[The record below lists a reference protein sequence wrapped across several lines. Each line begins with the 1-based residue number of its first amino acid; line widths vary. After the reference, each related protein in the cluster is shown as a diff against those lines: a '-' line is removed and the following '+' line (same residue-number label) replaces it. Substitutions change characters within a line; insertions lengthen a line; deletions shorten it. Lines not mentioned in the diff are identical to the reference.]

1 MNKFSTPLRYG
12 VIGFMVMCI
21 ISFLSYFFYRQL
33 FGSFY
38 MQIAIGLLFF
48 GISIFIPIWGGIS
61 FRKESG
67 GIISFKDAFIAVFI
81 IYAVSSLGSS
91 CMQYL
96 IPNVIDT
103 EYPEQLLEL
112 IKDTTEESMEK
123 FGAPGEQIEK
133 TMEGFTLEQFK
144 PSLLQTLKTYG
155 MYMLFGI
162 VLSLIIAAFIK
173 RNSESKPVQEFP
185 ST

>member
-12 VIGFMVMCI
+12 AIGFMVMCI

-103 EYPEQLLEL
+103 EYPEQLLQL
-112 IKDTTEESMEK
+112 IKTTTADSMEK
-123 FGAPGEQIEK
+123 FGHRMSRLKKRWKGLLLKNSNQLCLKLRKLLAS
-133 TMEGFTLEQFK
+133 TCCLE
-144 PSLLQTLKTYG
+144 LC
-155 MYMLFGI
+155 
-162 VLSLIIAAFIK
+162 
-173 RNSESKPVQEFP
+173 
-185 ST
+185 

>member
-12 VIGFMVMCI
+12 AIGFMVMCI

-103 EYPEQLLEL
+103 EYPEQLLQL
-112 IKDTTEESMEK
+112 IKTTTADSMEK
-123 FGAPGEQIEK
+123 FGAPDEQIEE
-133 TMEGFTLEQFK
+133 TMEGFTLEKFK
-144 PSLLQTLKTYG
+144 PTLLETAKTFG
-155 MYMLFGI
+155 FYMLFGI

-173 RNSESKPVQEFP
+173 RNSEVKPVREFP